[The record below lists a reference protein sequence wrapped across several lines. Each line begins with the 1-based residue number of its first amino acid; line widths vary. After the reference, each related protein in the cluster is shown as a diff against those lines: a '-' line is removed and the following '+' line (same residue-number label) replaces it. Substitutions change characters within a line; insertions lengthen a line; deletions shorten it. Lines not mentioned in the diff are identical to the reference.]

1 MILCT
6 LLPDQNL
13 KLWHVSDT
21 AKTRSRTVKR
31 EAAAWGG
38 GGGKGGVGF
47 HPAALSIWDSPR
59 AVRDSCPMPASAVQL
74 PQVEPAQTGTAGVR
88 GQNPALRHSTP

>member
-13 KLWHVSDT
+13 KLWRVSDT

-38 GGGKGGVGF
+38 GGGKGVLDFTLLVSVFGIHLGQGG
-47 HPAALSIWDSPR
+47 IR
-59 AVRDSCPMPASAVQL
+59 A
-74 PQVEPAQTGTAGVR
+74 
-88 GQNPALRHSTP
+88 